1 MINVTEFFYDS
12 LQHVLDNGTQY
23 EVTEEPPPVIIF
35 TNHSNFVNF
44 IGNYTSLTTTTTTV
58 TASTTTDE
66 PNFSTYLQ
74 ALPSDRVSLLVFL
87 FLFSCATVFGNSLVI
102 LAVVRERYLHTS
114 TNYFVTR

>member
-1 MINVTEFFYDS
+1 MTEFFYDS
-12 LQHVLDNGTQY
+12 LQLVLDNVTQY

-35 TNHSNFVNF
+35 TNHSNFINF
-44 IGNYTSLTTTTTTV
+44 IGNFTPQTTTV
-58 TASTTTDE
+58 TATTTTVE

>member
-1 MINVTEFFYDS
+1 MTEIFYDS
-12 LQHVLDNGTQY
+12 LQLVLDNVTQY

-44 IGNYTSLTTTTTTV
+44 IGNYTTLTTTTV
-58 TASTTTDE
+58 TATTTTVE